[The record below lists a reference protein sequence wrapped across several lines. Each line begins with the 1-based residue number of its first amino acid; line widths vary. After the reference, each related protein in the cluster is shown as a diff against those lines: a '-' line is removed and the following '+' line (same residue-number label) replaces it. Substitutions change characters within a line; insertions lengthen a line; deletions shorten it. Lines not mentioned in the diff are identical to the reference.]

1 MASRMHWKRKFQVEV
16 TIIDLNATE
25 RKNKFKTKVITEELY
40 FVDNLGKCSRMLY
53 PDIKKEFKSK
63 EK

>member
-1 MASRMHWKRKFQVEV
+1 M